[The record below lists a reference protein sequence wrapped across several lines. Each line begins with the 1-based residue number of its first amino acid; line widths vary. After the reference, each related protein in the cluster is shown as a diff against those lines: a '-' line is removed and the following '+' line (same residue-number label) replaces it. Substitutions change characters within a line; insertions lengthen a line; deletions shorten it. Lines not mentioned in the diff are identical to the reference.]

1 MIEVNIGNKS
11 TQEWLIIEKVDDNGI
26 LKIKNKN
33 TYVKIL
39 KVFPINFNLKTNLEK
54 EAILNSFKIFLKTCN
69 FNLQILIH
77 TNKEDISKI
86 INNIK
91 ISKNKKISIISQEY
105 INFLKKINSEKQTS
119 TKNYYIIIS
128 QDYEEENQDN
138 IYYSLNEKYLKIK
151 ECLNKCGNQV
161 KECKKDEVLKIF
173 HFFLNTN
180 INWKRK

>member
-1 MIEVNIGNKS
+1 MTNK
-11 TQEWLIIEKVDDNGI
+11 EIIESYNRSKESLNPILDELQDINGFI
-26 LKIKNKN
+26 
-33 TYVKIL
+33 
-39 KVFPINFNLKTNLEK
+39 
-54 EAILNSFKIFLKTCN
+54 S
-69 FNLQILIH
+69 
-77 TNKEDISKI
+77 KEDISKI

-105 INFLKKINSEKQTS
+105 INFLQKINSEKQTS

-151 ECLNKCGNQV
+151 ECLNKCGNQI
-161 KECKKDEVLKIF
+161 KECKKEEVLKIF